1 MRKDQM
7 NELSPKPPEDAR
19 GWPRRIVAALLIF
32 AATALI
38 AAGCGEKSEDGAGEP
53 DPFDLALDFY
63 VNADHAGIYTALANG
78 YFEAAGLDV
87 QPRVPSDPSAPIK
100 QVAAGNAD
108 LAISY
113 EPEVMLAR
121 DQGLDVVAVA
131 ALVQKPLTSLISLP
145 ASGIKKP
152 ADLEGKSVVTA
163 GIPYQTAY
171 LDTILQDAGVDPATV
186 AQQDVGLNLLS
197 PLLSGSADAMFG
209 GFLNIEG
216 VQLEEDGKD
225 PLVQPVDE
233 LGIPT
238 YDELVLVANA
248 ETLDEKES
256 EIRAF
261 IAALSRGTADAEAD
275 PQAATDALLEASPDL
290 DPELTEAEVLKTL
303 PYFEPPPNKPFGY
316 MDPSEWIGFA
326 SFMADQGQIVER
338 IGTAELIDNDLLP
351 GEIPD

>member
-1 MRKDQM
+1 VSNLRAGLD
-7 NELSPKPPEDAR
+7 R
-19 GWPRRIVAALLIF
+19 GRRRSAIVAASVLL
-32 AATALI
+32 AALVAV
-38 AAGCGEKSEDGAGEP
+38 GCGEKSESGAGEP
-53 DPFDLALDFY
+53 DEFNLALDFY

-100 QVAAGNAD
+100 QVAAGRAD

-121 DQGLDVVAVA
+121 DQGLDVVAVG

-145 ASGIKKP
+145 EAGIKTP

-171 LDTILQDAGVDPATV
+171 LDTILQDAGVNPDTV
-186 AQQDVGLNLLS
+186 AQDDVGLNLMQ

-216 VQLEEDGKD
+216 VQLAQEGKD
-225 PLVQPVDE
+225 PNVQPVDE

-238 YDELVLVANA
+238 YDELVLVANSA
-248 ETLDEKES
+248 TLDEKES
-256 EIRAF
+256 QIRAF
-261 IAALSRGTADAEAD
+261 IAALERGTNDAAAD
-275 PQAATDALLEASPDL
+275 PQAATDALIEASPEL
-290 DPELTEAEVLKTL
+290 DPELTKAEVLKTL

-326 SFMADQGQIVER
+326 SFMADQGQLVER
-338 IGTAELIDNDLLP
+338 IGTAELLDNDLLP

>member
-1 MRKDQM
+1 
-7 NELSPKPPEDAR
+7 
-19 GWPRRIVAALLIF
+19 LI
-32 AATALI
+32 AATLL
-38 AAGCGEKSEDGAGEP
+38 AAGCGEKSESGAGEP
-53 DPFDLALDFY
+53 DEFDLALDFY
-63 VNADHAGIYTALANG
+63 VSADHAGIYTGLANG

-100 QVAAGNAD
+100 QVAAGRSD

-121 DQGLDVVAVA
+121 DQGLPVIAVGA
-131 ALVQKPLTSLISLP
+131 IVQKPLTSLISLP
-145 ASGIKKP
+145 AAGIKTP

-186 AQQDVGLNLLS
+186 AQQDVGLNLLP

-216 VQLEEDGKD
+216 VQLAQDGKN

-238 YDELVLVANA
+238 YDELVLVANSD
-248 ETLDEKES
+248 TLDEKES
-256 EIRAF
+256 QIRAF
-261 IAALSRGTADAEAD
+261 IAALERGTNDAEDD
-275 PQAATDALLEASPDL
+275 PQAATDALLDASPDL
-290 DPELTEAEVLKTL
+290 DPELTKAQVVKTL
-303 PYFEPPPNKPFGY
+303 PYFEPSPNKPFGY

-326 SFMADQGQIVER
+326 AFMADQGQIVER
-338 IGTAELIDNDLLP
+338 IGTAELLTNDLLP